1 MRTSRAC
8 NAVVNEVWGQKIVA
22 QSTICCFK
30 YRAGVLEGLF
40 DAPDHICHVL
50 QYVRVVE
57 VRISECNHIGF
68 ATSALE
74 MEGMATSFKQEGEQ
88 FVRYVRKAS
97 SLRTLRIK
105 IVNSGDKRK
114 LKLSEK
120 LYCKQYEEQLEI
132 LMKSFSLLPNVDI
145 ELKLFDRL
153 DTCWR
158 IGAS

>member
-1 MRTSRAC
+1 MR
-8 NAVVNEVWGQKIVA
+8 I
-22 QSTICCFK
+22 
-30 YRAGVLEGLF
+30 
-40 DAPDHICHVL
+40 
-50 QYVRVVE
+50 VE
-57 VRISECNHIGF
+57 VRILERHDSEYARSTLGVEN
-68 ATSALE
+68 
-74 MEGMATSFKQEGEQ
+74 MDTSFKQEGEQ

-153 DTCWR
+153 DTCWK